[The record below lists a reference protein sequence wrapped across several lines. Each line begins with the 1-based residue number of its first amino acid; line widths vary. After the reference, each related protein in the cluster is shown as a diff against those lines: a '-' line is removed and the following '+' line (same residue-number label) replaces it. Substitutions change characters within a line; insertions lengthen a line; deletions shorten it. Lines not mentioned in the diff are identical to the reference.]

1 MPQSSKTG
9 KFSPPLLTPSARR
22 RVRGYLT
29 PPEVA
34 RLIAAA
40 GREGRHQHRDATLLL
55 VMYRHGLRVSEAI
68 ALEWGQVD
76 FSTATLHVRRLK
88 RGTPAAHPIEGDE
101 MRALRQLQRDQGHVA
116 PFVFMSERGAP
127 LAAATVRDIVARA
140 GDVAGFTAQ
149 GLPVHP
155 HMLRH
160 STGYYLAD
168 KGTDTRTI
176 QGYLGHRNISNTVR
190 YTELSAE
197 RFRGLWR
204 D

>member
-1 MPQSSKTG
+1 MPQPLKTG
-9 KFSPPLLTPSARR
+9 KLPPPRLVPNARR
-22 RVRGYLT
+22 RVREYLT

-40 GREGRHQHRDATLLL
+40 GRVGRHRERDAALVLL
-55 VMYRHGLRVSEAI
+55 MYRHGLRVSEVV

-76 FSTATLHVRRLK
+76 FTTATLHVRRLK
-88 RGTPAAHPIEGDE
+88 RGTPAAHPIGGDE
-101 MRALRQLQRDQGHVA
+101 LRALRQLQRGQGNGA
-116 PFVFMSERGAP
+116 AFVFMSERGAP

-140 GDVAGFTAQ
+140 GDAAGFTAQ
-149 GLPVHP
+149 GLSVHP

-160 STGYYLAD
+160 STGYFLAD

-176 QGYLGHRNISNTVR
+176 QGYLGHRSIENTVR

>member
-1 MPQSSKTG
+1 
-9 KFSPPLLTPSARR
+9 
-22 RVRGYLT
+22 VREYLT

-34 RLIAAA
+34 RLVTAA
-40 GREGRHQHRDATLLL
+40 GRIGRHGARDAALVL
-55 VMYRHGLRVSEAI
+55 VMYRHGLRVSELV
-68 ALEWGQVD
+68 ALQWGQVD
-76 FSTATLHVRRLK
+76 FATATLHVRRLK
-88 RGTPAAHPIEGDE
+88 RGTPAAHPIAGDE
-101 MRALRQLQRDQGHVA
+101 LRLLRQLHRAQGDGT

-127 LAAATVRDIVARA
+127 LAAATVRDVVARA
-140 GDVAGFTAQ
+140 GDAAGFTAQ

-176 QGYLGHRNISNTVR
+176 QGYLGHSRIENTVR
-190 YTELSAE
+190 YTALSAE
-197 RFRGLWR
+197 RFRRLWQ